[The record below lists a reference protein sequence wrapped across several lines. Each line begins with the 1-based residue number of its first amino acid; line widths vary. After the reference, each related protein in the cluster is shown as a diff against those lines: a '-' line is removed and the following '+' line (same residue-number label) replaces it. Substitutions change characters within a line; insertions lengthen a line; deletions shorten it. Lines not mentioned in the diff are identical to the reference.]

1 MISII
6 ALNTLNLAQAQEL
19 AVETI
24 KDNLYYIPTI
34 LFACLIFFLQAGFV
48 IIEVGF
54 TRTKKCA

>member
-34 LFACLIFFLQAGFV
+34 LFACLIFLQAGFV